1 MGDRTPTSQ
10 QAKRIRVAALCTLL
24 LTLAACTGSFFYNRL
39 DTLAGWYLGSLV
51 SLTDG
56 QRTQLQ
62 HWLSQTL
69 AWHRQSELNRYSDF
83 LRDLSNQV
91 MQPGTPASY
100 EQTRQRF
107 QGFWDD
113 LLDKATPDATTLLLS
128 LSPEQVD
135 ELIQN
140 MEEKARERSDD
151 EGKPENWHREQA
163 KSLTRFV
170 KRWAGSVTDEQEG
183 LIAAAAA
190 QIEPTRDEWLA
201 SQQSWQR
208 SLREALQKPTGE
220 DRASAVQRLLEEPDN
235 QWTQEYHDKSQRNR
249 QRYLELVT
257 SLDAT
262 FTDRQRQHLRAE
274 LLKLA
279 RQLDTIARGKS

>member
-1 MGDRTPTSQ
+1 MGDRTLTSSR
-10 QAKRIRVAALCTLL
+10 AKRIRVAGVCTLL

-56 QRTQLQ
+56 QRIQLQ

-69 AWHRQSELNRYSDF
+69 AWHRQSELNRYSRF
-83 LRDLSNQV
+83 LRDLSDQV
-91 MQPGTPASY
+91 MQPGTPVRY
-100 EQTRQRF
+100 EETQKRF

-113 LLDKATPDATTLLLS
+113 LIEKATPDATTLLLS

-135 ELIQN
+135 ELVRN

-170 KRWAGSVTDEQEG
+170 KRWAGSVTDEQKA
-183 LIAAAAA
+183 LITAAAA
-190 QIEPTRDEWLA
+190 QVEPTRDEWLA
-201 SQQSWQR
+201 SQQAWQR
-208 SLREALQKPTGE
+208 SLREALQKPAD
-220 DRASAVQRLLEEPDN
+220 DRAGAVQRLLEKPDN

-279 RQLDTIARGKS
+279 QQLDTIARGKT